1 MAWVQFLVREMRS
14 HKLHGVAKKK
24 KKKAEKA
31 DGRRGLRLLVLT
43 RWSKRDQKGEI
54 REET

>member
-1 MAWVQFLVREMRS
+1 MAWVQFLVRELRS

-24 KKKAEKA
+24 KNKEEKA
-31 DGRRGLRLLVLT
+31 DGRGLRLLVLT

>member
-1 MAWVQFLVREMRS
+1 M
-14 HKLHGVAKKK
+14 HGVAKTTT

-31 DGRRGLRLLVLT
+31 VGRRGLRLLVLT